1 MRKKKKCFALSLKFP
16 LDKLYPFIISWRKN
30 YYYYLFIYF
39 LSFRD
44 IGIVLPFDICHDCR
58 SLFASKS
65 IQTGDCIL
73 KVPYSVVRYSWD
85 NPGFIIQ
92 SIATSNEILFYMLLQ
107 QIAPDNLLPE
117 INSLL
122 PDEIGNVGKLAIIIL
137 AEQKLGQVPI
147 WLLLVWFIRIRY
159 LWAISSFLYLIC
171 SHILFIFMMLIL
183 S

>member
-1 MRKKKKCFALSLKFP
+1 
-16 LDKLYPFIISWRKN
+16 
-30 YYYYLFIYF
+30 
-39 LSFRD
+39 
-44 IGIVLPFDICHDCR
+44 
-58 SLFASKS
+58 
-65 IQTGDCIL
+65 
-73 KVPYSVVRYSWD
+73 
-85 NPGFIIQ
+85 
-92 SIATSNEILFYMLLQ
+92 MLLQ